1 MVFALCR
8 GPQLLQILS
17 SEAREGGREGGKE
30 GGREGGREK
39 EERTLFLSPSSTRAK
54 VTGHLNHYL

>member
-17 SEAREGGREGGKE
+17 SEAREGGREGGRKGGRE
-30 GGREGGREK
+30 GGREGGRRKK
-39 EERTLFLSPSSTRAK
+39 EHYFFLLPAHVPK
-54 VTGHLNHYL
+54 